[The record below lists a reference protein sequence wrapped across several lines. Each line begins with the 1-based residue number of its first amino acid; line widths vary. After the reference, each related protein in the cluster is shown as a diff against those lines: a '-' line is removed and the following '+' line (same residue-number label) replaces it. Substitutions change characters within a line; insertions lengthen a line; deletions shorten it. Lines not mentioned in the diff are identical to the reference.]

1 MTLEAGGEILG
12 VQGTCVSNLYIV
24 CQQSENSS
32 VFVPWDVEE
41 MFTSELYYCTVDLSH
56 LRIRIIFI
64 ISGEFEF

>member
-24 CQQSENSS
+24 CQQSKQFSICS
-32 VFVPWDVEE
+32 WDVEE